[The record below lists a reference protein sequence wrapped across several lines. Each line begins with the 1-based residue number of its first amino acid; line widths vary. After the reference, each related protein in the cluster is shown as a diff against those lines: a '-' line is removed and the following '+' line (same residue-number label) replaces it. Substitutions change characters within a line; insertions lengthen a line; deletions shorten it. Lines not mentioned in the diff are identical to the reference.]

1 MFSAAMTFVV
11 VATTALLLAPSSE
24 AVAQGGSQTAN
35 AHGVAADRAAV
46 RQAVLDYVEGV
57 YQAQPERIHNSVSP
71 ELAKL
76 GLYRAGNDTTGQ
88 YRSMGMTFTQ
98 LVGVANSYS
107 KNTKIPSDAP
117 KRIDVYDVL
126 DKTASVKL
134 TAVWGSDYMLL
145 AKQPDG
151 RWLITH
157 VLWQSPP
164 R

>member
-1 MFSAAMTFVV
+1 MRAMSRYFVRTSYP
-11 VATTALLLAPSSE
+11 VALM
-24 AVAQGGSQTAN
+24 AVALVFTMSSPASAQRAPAS
-35 AHGVAADRAAV
+35 ADRDAV

-57 YQAQPERIHNSVSP
+57 YQAQPERIQKSVSP

-76 GLYRAGNDTTGQ
+76 GLYRAANDTGQ
-88 YRSMGMTFTQ
+88 YRAMGMTFTQ
-98 LVGVANSYS
+98 LVGVATNYS
-107 KNTKIPSDAP
+107 RNNKIPADAP

-134 TAVWGSDYMLL
+134 TALWGSDYMLL

>member
-1 MFSAAMTFVV
+1 MT
-11 VATTALLLAPSSE
+11 AIALLLSISSSR
-24 AVAQGGSQTAN
+24 ASAQGSSSP
-35 AHGVAADRAAV
+35 ADRAAV

-57 YQAQPERIHNSVSP
+57 YGGQPERIHKSVSP

-88 YRSMGMTFTQ
+88 YRAMGMTFTQ
-98 LVGVANSYS
+98 LVGVATNYS
-107 KNTKIPSDAP
+107 KNNRIPADAP
-117 KRIDVYDVL
+117 RRIDVYDVL

-134 TAVWGSDYMLL
+134 TALWGSDYMLL